1 MVSRCITGRPM
12 GMYEYEGGGAK
23 LRDIGVIMGGN
34 LSGQKARIK
43 LMVLLTH
50 NKNVEYIRQAFE
62 E

>member
-1 MVSRCITGRPM
+1 
-12 GMYEYEGGGAK
+12 MYEYEGGGAK
-23 LRDIGVIMGGN
+23 LRDMGVIMGGSLN
-34 LSGQKARIK
+34 GQKARIK